1 MQATLTDLRRGKA
14 NLVRRVIHGKNVLE
28 LTAHGRVVAELRPR
42 AASMGAR
49 EFSQLW
55 RKRSPLGRD
64 AATAIAAA
72 MRKTQLQV
80 TLLS

>member
-28 LTAHGRVVAELRPR
+28 LTAHGRVVAELRPKP
-42 AASMGAR
+42 ASMGAR

-72 MRKTQLQV
+72 MRKTREASCV
-80 TLLS
+80 S